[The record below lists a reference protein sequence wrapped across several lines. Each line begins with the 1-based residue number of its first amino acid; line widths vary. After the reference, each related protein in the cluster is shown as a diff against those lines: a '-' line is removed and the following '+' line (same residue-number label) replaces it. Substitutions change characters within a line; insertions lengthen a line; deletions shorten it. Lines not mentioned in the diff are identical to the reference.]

1 MPPPVRSRW
10 YPPVTAASE
19 RVGAGK
25 PATQCGLGVFVAE
38 PAEPVVAGDLG
49 IGVDELGKRPQR
61 TVCSRDRWGR

>member
-1 MPPPVRSRW
+1 L
-10 YPPVTAASE
+10 TAASE

-38 PAEPVVAGDLG
+38 PAEPVVAGDFG

-61 TVCSRDRWGR
+61 TACSRDR